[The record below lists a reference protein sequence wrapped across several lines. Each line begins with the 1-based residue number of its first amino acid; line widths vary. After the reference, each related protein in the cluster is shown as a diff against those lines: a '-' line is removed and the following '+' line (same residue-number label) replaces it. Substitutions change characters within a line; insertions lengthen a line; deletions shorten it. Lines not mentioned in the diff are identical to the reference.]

1 MSKPMKRNLLSL
13 FIVSLVGLGMMQGC
27 VEKKAPSSQGLPLVK
42 RIAVWDMEDLSVDQ
56 QPYED
61 FGRLFSDEI
70 LKVLSS
76 HHDVEIVDR
85 EQLVRVLE
93 ELNLGSSEL
102 ADQTTRLRLGRLAG
116 ANLMIFGA
124 YQYMAGQWRID
135 LRLVDVETGRV
146 VRTASRSFTNGD
158 LDYILQQIH
167 AASEEL
173 LSPLTR

>member
-1 MSKPMKRNLLSL
+1 MKRRNLFSIL
-13 FIVSLVGLGMMQGC
+13 IASLVIMGLLHGC
-27 VEKKAPSSQGLPLVK
+27 VEKRAPSSQGLPLIK
-42 RIAVWDMEDLSVDQ
+42 RIAVWDMDDLSVDQ

-61 FGRLFSDEI
+61 FGQLFSDEI

-76 HHDVEIVDR
+76 RHDVEIVDR

-135 LRLVDVETGRV
+135 LRLVDVETGRI

-158 LDYILQQIH
+158 LNYILHQIH

-173 LSPLTR
+173 LGPSDR